1 MKSSVWW
8 SKFNSHNRLARR
20 LCTPLTAALFG
31 WLGWVLICSFWLERC
46 EEKLPLLPLDTV
58 PVAFGTSSIDYM
70 QIEDTTRIVS
80 PHMGGSSYLYVGHDE
95 NIEEAWSLLRFDNFS
110 ALPDPLDSI
119 ESLRLQIY
127 ALVPLTNDTTLEVSV
142 LLLDAPGLAR
152 WDEDSLKLED
162 FDFSA
167 YQLTEIAR
175 FNCAAQDTY
184 SIDLPDTVIRH
195 WRNTN
200 NANHGIVLRQSNTSP
215 SLGYFY
221 SGETNMPP
229 FLEVTYQASGVAVT
243 KAIAVSADI
252 ALLKYRSSVA
262 NVSGRNLIS
271 GGLAGYTFMKFKV
284 EDLITDPNLFIAS
297 AQLHLSLDTNLTR
310 RYSRSQ
316 IIYLSLLD
324 SSDWNDPAY
333 APNTSSYDLRQ
344 TITTTDTAVVLK
356 IPITIQRFTSGYHKN
371 FGVALWASPS
381 NVSPA
386 LLGFHAANSEQVQYR
401 PHLEI
406 LVMKEE

>member
-8 SKFNSHNRLARR
+8 SKFNSHNKLARR
-20 LCTPLTAALFG
+20 LCAPLKTALLSRSG
-31 WLGWVLICSFWLERC
+31 WILICSFWLGRC
-46 EEKLPLLPLDTV
+46 EEKLPVLPLDTV
-58 PVAFGTSSIDYM
+58 PVEFGTFTIDHT
-70 QIEDTTRIVS
+70 QIDDTTRIVS
-80 PHMGGSSYLYVGHDE
+80 SQLGGSSYLYVGHDD
-95 NIEEAWSLLRFDNFS
+95 NVEEAWSLLRFDNLS
-110 ALPDPLDSI
+110 VLPDPLDSI
-119 ESLRLQIY
+119 ESVRLQIY
-127 ALVPLTNDTTLEVSV
+127 ALVPLTSDTTLEVSV
-142 LLLDAPGLAR
+142 LLMDAPGLAL

-195 WRNTN
+195 WRDTN
-200 NANHGIVLRQSNTSP
+200 SLNQGLVLRQSNTSP

-221 SGETNMPP
+221 SGETSMPP
-229 FLEVTYQASGVAVT
+229 FLEVVYTASGATVT
-243 KAIAVSADI
+243 KSIAVSEDI
-252 ALLKYRSSVA
+252 ALLKYRSAVA
-262 NVSGRNLIS
+262 NMPGRNLIS

-297 AQLHLSLDTNLTR
+297 AQLHLTLDTNLTR
-310 RYSRSQ
+310 RYSSSQ
-316 IIYLSLLD
+316 IVYLSLLD
-324 SSDWNDPAY
+324 SSDWNNPDY

-344 TITTTDTAVVLK
+344 TITTTDTSVVLK
-356 IPITIQRFTSGYHKN
+356 IPITIQRFTSGYNKN
-371 FGVALWASPS
+371 FGVSLWASPS